1 MKETEKTNSELPNRA
16 TRRSGRVNDPEE
28 REPDRGGK
36 QSDLPGPE
44 DFMRLMTDALPVSIS
59 YADSEERYRF
69 ANRTYKQWFNVT
81 DEEIYG
87 KRLKEALGTDW
98 YNVVKGYVERALAGE
113 VVRCDLNVPHTDGG
127 TRQLEALLVPDIRG
141 DGAVRGYLALIQ
153 DLTERRRAEEAFRL
167 DEARLE
173 ALAELYRM
181 AEEPVHRLTQFA
193 LEKAIELS
201 RSAMGYV
208 GLTGDSETEL
218 MIYAWL
224 HTGGDHAGGRDEP
237 LRCSIRRSGPWAHA
251 ARKKEAVLENRVPSP
266 GDFMEG
272 FPAGSVDVQ
281 RWLSVPVFDGDRL
294 AAVVG
299 VGNKESDYDP
309 SDVRQLTLLMQGA
322 WTLIHRRQAEDAL
335 RRSEARFRAIFES
348 ARDFVFIKDR
358 NLRYTHVNPAVENLF
373 GLDADQIIGKRAQ
386 DFFDK
391 EAARHIR
398 DIDLRI
404 LEGQIVEDEHTR
416 MIQGEKRTIHETKV
430 PLRNEE
436 GEIIG
441 ICGISRDITERKK
454 LVRKTAVTESDYR
467 SAAMRATMEKAGYA
481 AATDG
486 NVLLLGESGTGKD
499 YLAAWIHEHSRRAN
513 GPFFAINCAAVS
525 GELAESELFGHEP
538 GAFTGARGKKR
549 GLLEL
554 AEGGTLLLN
563 EVGELPLP
571 LQAKLLTFLDTR
583 SFLRVGGEKSV
594 YVNARIISATHRDL
608 EQEVVEKR
616 FLQPLFYRLNVFS
629 IEVPRLRERP
639 EDIPIIAQE
648 IVARLAVEMQHS
660 EVPPIAP
667 ASLKSLARYH
677 WPGNVRELRNLIERA
692 FMLWEGGPLKILAPA
707 GEESPEGWS
716 HTLRL
721 TPGQSLRDLVD
732 EAVESLC
739 ENVLQSTGGNIKET
753 ARILGISR
761 AALYRYMKRLGLWKP
776 ED

>member
-1 MKETEKTNSELPNRA
+1 MKDTEKTQDNSIDEA
-16 TRRSGRVNDPEE
+16 GRSRDRTEDVDE
-28 REPDRGGK
+28 RESDRGGNPP
-36 QSDLPGPE
+36 DLPGPH

-59 YADSEERYRF
+59 YADSSERYRF

-81 DEEIYG
+81 EAEIYG
-87 KRLKEALGTDW
+87 KRLEEALGSNW
-98 YNVVKGYVERALAGE
+98 YKVVKEYVERALSGE

-127 TRQLEALLVPDIRG
+127 VRQLEALLVPDIRAEG
-141 DGAVRGYLALIQ
+141 DVRGYLAIIQ
-153 DLTERRRAEEAFRL
+153 DLTERKRAEEAFRL

-173 ALAELYRM
+173 ALVELYRM
-181 AEEPVHRLTQFA
+181 AEEPVQRLTEFA

-201 RSAMGYV
+201 GSELGYV
-208 GLTGDSETEL
+208 GLTGDNETEL
-218 MIYAWL
+218 LIYAWI
-224 HTGGDHAGGRDEP
+224 HAPGEHAGTLDKP
-237 LRCSIRRSGPWAHA
+237 LRCSVRPSEPWADA
-251 ARKKEAVLENRVPSP
+251 VRNKQTVLENQVLSP
-266 GDFMEG
+266 AGFMEG
-272 FPAGSVDVQ
+272 FPAGSVEVL
-281 RWLSVPVFDGDRL
+281 RWLSVPVFDGPRL

-299 VGNKESDYDP
+299 VANKKSDYDK

-335 RRSEARFRAIFES
+335 RFSEARLRAIFES

-358 NLRYTHVNPAVENLF
+358 DLRYTHVNPAMESIM
-373 GLDADQIIGKRAQ
+373 GLDADHIIGRRAE
-386 DFFDK
+386 DFFDS
-391 EAARHIR
+391 EAISHIR
-398 DIDLRI
+398 AIDLRI
-404 LEGQIVEDEHTR
+404 LDGQTVEDEHTR
-416 MIQGEKRTIHETKV
+416 VIQGERRTIHETKV
-430 PLRNEE
+430 PLRNER

-441 ICGISRDITERKK
+441 ICGIARDITERKK
-454 LVRKTAVTESDYR
+454 LVPETAVTESDFP
-467 SAAMRATMEKAGYA
+467 SPAMRATMEKVGYA

-538 GAFTGARGKKR
+538 GAFTGARGRKR

-594 YVNARIISATHRDL
+594 YVNGRIISATHRDL
-608 EQEVVEKR
+608 EREVAEKR

-629 IEVPRLRERP
+629 VEVPPLRERR
-639 EDIPIIAQE
+639 EDIPIIARE
-648 IVARLAVEMQHS
+648 IVERLAVEMQHS
-660 EVPPIAP
+660 EVPPIDP
-667 ASLKSLARYH
+667 ASLKALARYH

-692 FMLWEGGPLKILAPA
+692 FMLWEGGPLNVFAPP
-707 GEESPEGWS
+707 GEQSPEGWS
-716 HTLRL
+716 HTLRFA
-721 TPGQSLRDLVD
+721 PGQNLRDVVD

-739 ENVLQSTGGNIKET
+739 ESVLRSSGGNIKRT
-753 ARILGISR
+753 AQILGISR
-761 AALYRYMKRLGLWKP
+761 AALYRYMKRLNLQKT